1 MQEQIDAVRRMQAY
15 IEQHIDTVITPKQLS
30 EVALF
35 SPWHA
40 RRLFEQY
47 TGLSPAHYI
56 RRLKLSKSA
65 LRLRDESVKVLDVA
79 MELGF
84 GSVDGYQRAF
94 RNEFGVNPKE
104 YADHPVPI
112 WLFIP
117 YPVVSQNQE
126 SKENITMAN
135 TRNIFIQQ
143 IRKPARKVI
152 IKRGIKADN
161 YWDYCNEVG
170 CDVWGLLTSIPSI
183 SGEPVCLFLPE
194 AMCQPKENSYVQG
207 CEVDL
212 DYDGI
217 VPEGFEILELPAAD
231 YLMFQGEPFEQD
243 DFGKAIQ
250 EIWDAEQKYNPA
262 MIGYH
267 WDDSNPKIQLEPI
280 GTRGYIELVPVKK
293 FDEAVE

>member
-1 MQEQIDAVRRMQAY
+1 MMQDQIDAVRRMQAY
-15 IEQHIDTVITPKQLS
+15 IEQHIDTMITPKQLS

-65 LRLRDESVKVLDVA
+65 LCLRDESVKVLDVA
-79 MELGF
+79 VELGF

-94 RNEFGVNPKE
+94 RKEFGMNPKE
-104 YADHPVPI
+104 YADYPVPI
-112 WLFIP
+112 RLFIP
-117 YPVVSQNQE
+117 YPVASQNQE

-170 CDVWGLLTSIPSI
+170 CDVWGILTSIPSI

-194 AMCQPKENSYVQG
+194 AMCQPRENSYVQG

-217 VPEGFEILELPAAD
+217 VPEE
-231 YLMFQGEPFEQD
+231 
-243 DFGKAIQ
+243 FGKAIQ
-250 EIWDAEQKYNPA
+250 ELVDAEQKYDPKG
-262 MIGYH
+262 IGYQ
-267 WDDSNPKIQLEPI
+267 WDQSNPKIQLEPI

-293 FDEAVE
+293 I

>member
-1 MQEQIDAVRRMQAY
+1 MQDQID
-15 IEQHIDTVITPKQLS
+15 
-30 EVALF
+30 
-35 SPWHA
+35 
-40 RRLFEQY
+40 
-47 TGLSPAHYI
+47 
-56 RRLKLSKSA
+56 A

-94 RNEFGVNPKE
+94 RAEFGMNPKE
-104 YADHPVPI
+104 YADYPVPI

-117 YPVVSQNQE
+117 YPVASENQVK
-126 SKENITMAN
+126 KENSTMSN

-143 IRKPARKVI
+143 IRKPDRKVI

-161 YWDYCNEVG
+161 YWDYCSEVG
-170 CDVWGLLTSIPSI
+170 CDVWGLLTSISSI

-194 AMCQPKENSYVQG
+194 SLCNPRENSYVQG

-212 DYDGI
+212 DYDGM
-217 VPEGFEILELPAAD
+217 VPEGFEIIELPSAD
-231 YLMFQGEPFEQD
+231 YLLFQGEPFSQE
-243 DFGKAIQ
+243 DFGKAI
-250 EIWDAEQKYNPA
+250 EEVWDAEKKYNPEL
-262 MIGYH
+262 IGYL

-293 FDEAVE
+293 L

>member
-1 MQEQIDAVRRMQAY
+1 MQDQIDAVRKMQAY
-15 IEQHIDTVITPKQLS
+15 IEQHIDTVITLKQLS

-47 TGLSPAHYI
+47 TGLSPAHYV

-79 MELGF
+79 MDLGF

-94 RNEFGVNPKE
+94 RNEFGMNPKE
-104 YADHPVPI
+104 YAVHPVPI
-112 WLFIP
+112 RLFIP
-117 YPVVSQNQE
+117 YPVAPQNQE
-126 SKENITMAN
+126 NKENITMAN
-135 TRNIFIQQ
+135 IRIIFIQQ

-152 IKRGIKADN
+152 VKRGIKADN

-194 AMCQPKENSYVQG
+194 AMRQPKANSYVQG
-207 CEVDL
+207 CEVNL

-217 VPEGFEILELPAAD
+217 VPEGFEILEMPAAD
-231 YLMFQGEPFEQD
+231 YLMFQGESFEED
-243 DFGKAIQ
+243 DFENAIQ
-250 EIWDAEQKYNPA
+250 EIWDAEQKYDPKI
-262 MIGYH
+262 IGYQ
-267 WDDSNPKIQLEPI
+267 WDESNPRIQLEPI
-280 GTRGYIELVPVKK
+280 GTRGYIEFVPVKK
-293 FDEAVE
+293 YR

>member
-15 IEQHIDTVITPKQLS
+15 IEQHIDTVITSEQLS

-65 LRLRDESVKVLDVA
+65 LRLRDESIKVIDVA

-104 YADHPVPI
+104 YADHSIPL
-112 WLFIP
+112 WLFVP
-117 YPVVSQNQE
+117 YPVASQNQE
-126 SKENITMAN
+126 NKENIAMAN

-143 IRKPARKVI
+143 IRKPDRKVI

-161 YWDYCNEVG
+161 YWDYCTEVG

-212 DYDGI
+212 NYEGI
-217 VPEGFEILELPAAD
+217 IPEGFEILELPAAD
-231 YLMFQGEPFEQD
+231 YLMFQGEPFEQE

-250 EIWDAEQKYNPA
+250 EIWDAEQKYDPA
-262 MIGYH
+262 MIGCQ

-280 GTRGYIELVPVKK
+280 GTRGYIELVPVKN
-293 FDEAVE
+293 E

>member
-1 MQEQIDAVRRMQAY
+1 MQDRIDAVRRMQAY
-15 IEQHIDTVITPKQLS
+15 IEQHIDTLITPKQLS

-65 LRLRDESVKVLDVA
+65 LRLRDESVKVIEVA

-94 RNEFGVNPKE
+94 RNEFGMNPKE

-117 YPVVSQNQE
+117 YPVASNNQE
-126 SKENITMAN
+126 SKENITMEN

-152 IKRGIKADN
+152 IKRGIKANN

-194 AMCQPKENSYVQG
+194 IMRQPKANSYVQG

-243 DFGKAIQ
+243 DFGKAIE
-250 EIWDAEQKYNPA
+250 EIWDAEQKYDPKI
-262 MIGYH
+262 IGYQ
-267 WDDSNPKIQLEPI
+267 WDDCNPKIQLEPI
-280 GTRGYIELVPVKK
+280 GTRGYIELVAVKII
-293 FDEAVE
+293 

>member
-15 IEQHIDTVITPKQLS
+15 IEQHIDRVITPEQLS

-126 SKENITMAN
+126 NKENITMSN

-231 YLMFQGEPFEQD
+231 YLMFQGEPFEQE
-243 DFGKAIQ
+243 DFGKAFQ
-250 EIWDAEQKYNPA
+250 EIWDAEQKYDPA
-262 MIGYH
+262 MIGCQ

>member
-1 MQEQIDAVRRMQAY
+1 MQDQINAVRRMQAY
-15 IEQHIDTVITPKQLS
+15 IEQHIDTVITPQQLS

-47 TGLSPAHYI
+47 TGLSPARYI

-65 LRLRDESVKVLDVA
+65 LRLRDDSLKVLEVA

-104 YADHPVPI
+104 YADNPI
-112 WLFIP
+112 PICLFIP
-117 YPVVSQNQE
+117 YPVASK
-126 SKENITMAN
+126 SKEKVIMEN

-152 IKRGIKADN
+152 IKRGIRSDN

-170 CDVWGLLTSIPSI
+170 CDVWGILTSIPSI

-194 AMCQPKENSYVQG
+194 ALCQPKENSYVQG

-212 DYDGI
+212 NYDGI
-217 VPEGFEILELPAAD
+217 IPEGFEIIELPAAD
-231 YLMFQGEPFEQD
+231 YLMFQGEPFEEEN
-243 DFGKAIQ
+243 FEKAIQ
-250 EIWDAEQKYNPA
+250 EIWDAEKKYDPSV
-262 MIGYH
+262 IGYH
-267 WDDSNPKIQLEPI
+267 WDHSNPRIQLEPI

-293 FDEAVE
+293 

>member
-1 MQEQIDAVRRMQAY
+1 MTDQIDAVRRMQAY

-30 EVALF
+30 EAALF

-94 RNEFGVNPKE
+94 RNAFGMNPKE

-112 WLFIP
+112 RLFIP
-117 YPVVSQNQE
+117 YPVVSQDQGN
-126 SKENITMAN
+126 KEDVKMTD

-152 IKRGIKADN
+152 IKRGVKSDN
-161 YWDYCNEVG
+161 YMDYCSEVG

-183 SGEPVCLFLPE
+183 SGEPVCLFLPPTL
-194 AMCQPKENSYVQG
+194 CKPKENSYVQG
-207 CEVDL
+207 SEVDL

-217 VPEGFEILELPAAD
+217 VPEGFEIIELPAAD
-231 YLMFQGEPFEQD
+231 YLMFQGEPFEED
-243 DFGKAIQ
+243 DYENAIR
-250 EIWDAEQKYNPA
+250 EIWNAEKKYDPKI
-262 MIGYH
+262 IGYQ
-267 WDDSNPKIQLEPI
+267 WDESNPRIQLEPI

-293 FDEAVE
+293 I